1 MTEPPIASVYH
12 PTAPSTSFSRP
23 CSKTTKNLFY
33 WQVSEHTVRIISHC
47 HYCPIQCWFVIPGPF
62 SWQVLTCQMLAHS
75 FRISIQI
82 PMGWQ
87 RRFDRFF
94 FCFVLDWYPSDH
106 SDDSPVR
113 YDSFS
118 VCVGGAGGGKD
129 WFRWINLGASIVSD
143 GQREREREREKN
155 KIDGGNVTR
164 EPRAGDVTTAPL
176 FIDSRRVCALN
187 LSDFISPS
195 VAKKKSRQT
204 KSKQNCSQ
212 RWYVTGWD

>member
-1 MTEPPIASVYH
+1 MTEPPTASVYH

-94 FCFVLDWYPSDH
+94 FLFCFGLISIGSLGWFAS
-106 SDDSPVR
+106 SLR
-113 YDSFS
+113 FFL
-118 VCVGGAGGGKD
+118 CLCGRGGWGKGLISLNQS
-129 WFRWINLGASIVSD
+129 RSINCK
-143 GQREREREREKN
+143 RRPERERERKREKQN
-155 KIDGGNVTR
+155 RWR
-164 EPRAGDVTTAPL
+164 ERHTGAARRWRHHRA
-176 FIDSRRVCALN
+176 ALYW
-187 LSDFISPS
+187 FTPS
-195 VAKKKSRQT
+195 VCVKPFRFH
-204 KSKQNCSQ
+204 
-212 RWYVTGWD
+212 